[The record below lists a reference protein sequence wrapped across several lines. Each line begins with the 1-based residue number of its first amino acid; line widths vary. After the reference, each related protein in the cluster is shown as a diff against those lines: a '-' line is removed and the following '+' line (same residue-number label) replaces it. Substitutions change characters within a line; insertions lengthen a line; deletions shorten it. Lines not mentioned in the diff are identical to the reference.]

1 MRERE
6 NFFIINLLNVQMGLY
21 MGKATEMT
29 LKRNEAM
36 KI

>member
-1 MRERE
+1 MKERD

-21 MGKATEMT
+21 MGKAKEMT
-29 LKRNEAM
+29 LKRSEAM